1 MDDLQTD
8 KSTLISREMALESE
22 NTQLRDE
29 VARLDEMVQRADAH
43 MEAEIAK
50 LHEDVAR
57 RNKQETEGEVET
69 RITKVCGKY
78 PKLLPVHSSFFLHFF
93 AISYM

>member
-1 MDDLQTD
+1 
-8 KSTLISREMALESE
+8 MALESE
-22 NTQLRDE
+22 NAQLREE

-57 RNKQETEGEVET
+57 RNKQETEGEIET
-69 RITKVCGKY
+69 RIAKVWGKY
-78 PKLLPVHSSFFLHFF
+78 PKLLPVHSSFFYIFL
-93 AISYM
+93 